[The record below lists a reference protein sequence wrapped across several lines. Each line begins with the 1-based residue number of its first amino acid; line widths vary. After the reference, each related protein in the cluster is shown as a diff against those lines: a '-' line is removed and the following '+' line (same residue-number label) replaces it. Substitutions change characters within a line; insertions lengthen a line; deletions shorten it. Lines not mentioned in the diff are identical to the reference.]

1 MPRLRQIATCHT
13 GRGWR
18 THFTYKAVSNVDN
31 ETVAFRGGG
40 EGGSTLNLQDA
51 KAANRSSVD
60 PIPLPSMP
68 LRISLNG
75 ERPSSAT
82 SNSIEWYYDN
92 PLLIVSS
99 VLPNEGPAAGGTPVT
114 IRGSS
119 LVNIGTPYCKFGSL
133 PPVQGILLNES
144 ATAPGE
150 VLSGSHPSSGERISG
165 VVCASPSHLVLR
177 ESIESRDCYTRDWH
191 RFEETC
197 GTQETMPLELSLT
210 GVREA
215 LSGGRSGG
223 FTSSHVPFT
232 YHAFLTNPEDV
243 ILRHRHH
250 RRHHRLQHH
259 RHHHRHRPALSTA
272 INALPASPAASASCP
287 SIRTSAQH
295 TRQRPSFSEDATIIY
310 ALISCVRVMASA
322 RQTRSSTRAR
332 AVGMCTGAS
341 LVHRIIHGGGTRR
354 VFK

>member
-1 MPRLRQIATCHT
+1 MSLSTILAHRRCGSLTSSLATSMRAAPTCAFGFEALPAHMPRLRQIATCHT

-99 VLPNEGPAAGGTPVT
+99 VLPNEARWRGTPVT

-119 LVNIGTPYCKFGSL
+119 LRNGHANLVL
-133 PPVQGILLNES
+133 PPEGILLN
-144 ATAPGE
+144 GQ
-150 VLSGSHPSSGERISG
+150 LLRRHPSSGERISG
-165 VVCASPSHLVLR
+165 GLRVGHLVLR
-177 ESIESRDCYTRDWH
+177 ESRKPRCYTRDWH
-191 RFEETC
+191 
-197 GTQETMPLELSLT
+197 
-210 GVREA
+210 
-215 LSGGRSGG
+215 
-223 FTSSHVPFT
+223 
-232 YHAFLTNPEDV
+232 
-243 ILRHRHH
+243 I
-250 RRHHRLQHH
+250 
-259 RHHHRHRPALSTA
+259 
-272 INALPASPAASASCP
+272 
-287 SIRTSAQH
+287 
-295 TRQRPSFSEDATIIY
+295 
-310 ALISCVRVMASA
+310 
-322 RQTRSSTRAR
+322 
-332 AVGMCTGAS
+332 
-341 LVHRIIHGGGTRR
+341 
-354 VFK
+354 

>member
-1 MPRLRQIATCHT
+1 M
-13 GRGWR
+13 
-18 THFTYKAVSNVDN
+18 
-31 ETVAFRGGG
+31 
-40 EGGSTLNLQDA
+40 
-51 KAANRSSVD
+51 
-60 PIPLPSMP
+60 
-68 LRISLNG
+68 
-75 ERPSSAT
+75 
-82 SNSIEWYYDN
+82 
-92 PLLIVSS
+92 
-99 VLPNEGPAAGGTPVT
+99 T

-144 ATAPGE
+144 ATALGE

-243 ILRHRHH
+243 ITPPPPPPPPSPPPTPPPPSPPPPGPLDCNQCAAGFPCGICLMPIDPDECATYAPTPELLRRCDDNI
-250 RRHHRLQHH
+250 RLDQLCEGDGEC
-259 RHHHRHRPALSTA
+259 ATDTEL
-272 INALPASPAASASCP
+272 NSCP
-287 SIRTSAQH
+287 
-295 TRQRPSFSEDATIIY
+295 
-310 ALISCVRVMASA
+310 
-322 RQTRSSTRAR
+322 
-332 AVGMCTGAS
+332 
-341 LVHRIIHGGGTRR
+341 GGWDVYRR
-354 VFK
+354 VSCTPYHPWRRDP